1 MAALYLYR
9 DFLRALQLCPNEPS
23 KKPPN
28 SLLGFTGI
36 KVSRIAELMSN
47 GKTTVNVILHT
58 DKNRRKASQG
68 AENTVSSHDDYFS
81 MDLISF
87 TNKKGKQLQTEWNQ
101 QAEHNGL
108 RSKAQRNQSKRVT
121 DICVLWVWVSTI
133 RKRGKSGI
141 KLERITTLHRR
152 FCLWLC

>member
-1 MAALYLYR
+1 MQAHKQGATLAASIFYIQSMAALYLYR

-28 SLLGFTGI
+28 SLLGFTVI

-87 TNKKGKQLQTEWNQ
+87 TNKKGKQLQTE
-101 QAEHNGL
+101 
-108 RSKAQRNQSKRVT
+108 
-121 DICVLWVWVSTI
+121 
-133 RKRGKSGI
+133 
-141 KLERITTLHRR
+141 
-152 FCLWLC
+152 